1 MLSRAFAVS
10 LCALSAE
17 FAAAFTT
24 GPLSLGHG
32 LRRHCAAAG
41 AAHTTWKP
49 SLRMSGDDRD
59 QDFVMHRV
67 ESRLSV
73 EPMALTVAFFEH
85 AFVSASAEIPADH
98 LEASLSA
105 PPAPWHDGQAPS
117 DPESP
122 AMRVDQQFQATP
134 PASGPAPAHDPSIL
148 HPTSEHMLGTTT
160 ISRGQAPGLGSVE
173 DAASILQR
181 TSQME
186 QEVGPVTEVQG
197 QVQKWSRLGFEL
209 HPSSSLLSPSSL
221 PICSLLSPSLPVVVY
236 WLW

>member
-17 FAAAFTT
+17 FVAAFTP
-24 GPLSLGHG
+24 GSLSLGHR
-32 LRRHCAAAG
+32 LRQHC
-41 AAHTTWKP
+41 AHTTCRP
-49 SLRMSGDDRD
+49 SLRMSGDAGD

-67 ESRLSV
+67 ESRLQV

-85 AFVSASAEIPADH
+85 AYVSPSAEIPADH

-122 AMRVDQQFQATP
+122 AMRVDQQLQATP
-134 PASGPAPAHDPSIL
+134 PASGPAPAHDPSTL
-148 HPTSEHMLGTTT
+148 HPTSEHMQGPTT
-160 ISRGQAPGLGSVE
+160 ISRGQAPGSGSVE
-173 DAASILQR
+173 DAASILER

-186 QEVGPVTEVQG
+186 QEVGPVTEVKG
-197 QVQKWSRLGFEL
+197 QVQKWSR
-209 HPSSSLLSPSSL
+209 
-221 PICSLLSPSLPVVVY
+221 
-236 WLW
+236 